1 MSCRQP
7 TMTNA
12 SPASRMK
19 AALIIPAVF
28 GLFLIFAARRQEM
41 PAMRTNM
48 RMVGG
53 ALLAITLGFAA
64 YLTIKE
70 QGL

>member
-1 MSCRQP
+1 
-7 TMTNA
+7 
-12 SPASRMK
+12 MK